1 MPEQNSILSA
11 LEACGLHRRY
21 DISKELG
28 RGATATVFQAYDNFA
43 KREVAIKIANPDI
56 FREDGSGTVSALR
69 KSWLNEVHL
78 AGSLSHPYIVSVFDA
93 GVGPDTAYLVME
105 LLPHGTLDQFTKPET
120 LKPIAEVLEIAYKC
134 ASALDY
140 ACKAGIIH
148 RDVKPA
154 NIQYVAPGEAKVADF
169 GAAYWTRED
178 ATQVMDIGS
187 VAYMA
192 PELFRQWVTPQADI
206 YALGVVIFRL
216 LTAEYPYTAE
226 TQAALMYQIM
236 EGQPL
241 KPSSLRPNLP
251 QEIDLLIAKF
261 LARDLEQRFSSW
273 DSVLRTLSHVSGK
286 LYAPRPQATPVG
298 SGKPKADKAAAANR
312 PSASQMFDRLRQLP
326 LLSELK
332 DPQLWELLRISRWVT
347 VDKGTL
353 LIAEGRQAR
362 SCYLLLEGE
371 AVVSA
376 EGNPIGRMSSGTFFG
391 ELAYAEATPSPRAA
405 TVTADSEV
413 TVGKIPYERLRESS
427 PQLQSQLMKIFF
439 RLAAERLKSADK
451 QFLEATQK
459 RRPGKLFAS
468 LWG

>member
-1 MPEQNSILSA
+1 MTATNPTAAA
-11 LEACGLHRRY
+11 LEACGLSHRY
-21 DISKELG
+21 DIGKELG

-43 KREVAIKIANPDI
+43 KRDVAIKIAHPDI
-56 FREDGSGTVSALR
+56 FGDEASGSALR

-93 GVGPDTAYLVME
+93 GIGPGTAYLVME
-105 LLPHGTLDQFTKPET
+105 LLPHGTLDQFTRPDT

-134 ASALDY
+134 ASGLDY

-154 NIQYVAPGEAKVADF
+154 NLQYVGPGEAKVADF

-187 VAYMA
+187 LAYMA

-206 YALGVVIFRL
+206 YALGVALFRL
-216 LTAEYPYTAE
+216 LTADYPFRAE

-236 EGQPL
+236 EGEPL
-241 KPSSLRPNLP
+241 KPSALRPNLP
-251 QEIDLLIAKF
+251 PDIDLLMAKF
-261 LARDLEQRFSSW
+261 LARDLDQRYSNW
-273 DSVLRTLSHVSGK
+273 DSVLRTLSHVSSK
-286 LYAPRPQATPVG
+286 LYAPKPVTAPAGAGAT
-298 SGKPKADKAAAANR
+298 KAAEPVAKR
-312 PSASQMFDRLRQLP
+312 PSQSQMFDRLRQLP
-326 LLSELK
+326 LLAELK
-332 DPQLWELLRISRWVT
+332 DPQLWEMLRISRWVT
-347 VDKGTL
+347 VPKGTL

-376 EGNPIGRMSSGTFFG
+376 EGNEIGRMSSGTFFG
-391 ELAYAEATPSPRAA
+391 ELAFAEATPSRRAA

-413 TVGKIPYERLRESS
+413 TVGKLPYERLRECS
-427 PQLQSQLMKIFF
+427 PQLQSGLLQVFF
-439 RLAAERLKSADK
+439 RLAAERLKMADK

-459 RRPGKLFAS
+459 RRPGAFWKLWS
-468 LWG
+468 